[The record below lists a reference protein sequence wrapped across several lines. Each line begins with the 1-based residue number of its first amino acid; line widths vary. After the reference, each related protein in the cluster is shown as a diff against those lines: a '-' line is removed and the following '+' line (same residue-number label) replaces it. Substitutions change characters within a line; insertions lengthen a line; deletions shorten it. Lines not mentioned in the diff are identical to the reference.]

1 MAPQDSLVAVG
12 AEQSSATTEWV
23 TVETVVRDRVSE
35 TVCP

>member
-1 MAPQDSLVAVG
+1 MVPQDSLVAVA
-12 AEQSSATTEWV
+12 AEQGSATTEWV